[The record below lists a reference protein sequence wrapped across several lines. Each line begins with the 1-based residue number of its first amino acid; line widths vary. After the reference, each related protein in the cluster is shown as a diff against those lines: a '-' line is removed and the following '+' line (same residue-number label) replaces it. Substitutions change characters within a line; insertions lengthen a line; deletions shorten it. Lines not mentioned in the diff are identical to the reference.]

1 MTHEVVL
8 YTLGGTI
15 AMAGHHEAPG
25 GPGSVVARLGGEQ
38 LAASVPGLAETGVR
52 LRVADLDRIPSA
64 DLTFRQI
71 LDVLEL
77 AGAAVREGAAGA
89 VVTQGTD
96 TLEETAFLA
105 DLLWPH
111 PEPLVFTGAM
121 RNPTLAGADGPANL
135 LAAVRAAAAP
145 DARGLGVLVAFNDE
159 LHAARWVRKAHA
171 ASTATFV
178 SPDAGPVGRFEEE
191 RLRLLAVP
199 PRRKPLPAPSG
210 DEPAAV
216 RVALH
221 TAVLDETGDE
231 LDGITGR
238 YQGLIRRRARHL
250 AAGARAERTGR
261 AHARGAVLARG
272 RGARAAAHLRRGRL
286 GDRPATQGADQRR
299 AAAPVQGAGAAA
311 AAAGLRR
318 GARGGR
324 GGVRRARLR
333 LRVAEHG
340 RGRDGG
346 AGGRA
351 RGAQRARVLSRAAA
365 SASTSGRLQNANRTY
380 GAPCARWS

>member
-15 AMAGHHEAPG
+15 AMSGHHEAPG

-52 LRVADLDRIPSA
+52 LRVADLERIPSA

-71 LDVLEL
+71 LDVLEQ
-77 AGAAVREGAAGA
+77 AGTAVREGAAGA

-121 RNPTLAGADGPANL
+121 RNPTLAGAEGPANL

-171 ASTATFV
+171 TSTATFV

-191 RLRLLAVP
+191 RVRLLSVP
-199 PRRKPLPAPSG
+199 QRRKPLPAPSG
-210 DEPAAV
+210 DDLAAV

-231 LDGITGR
+231 LDGIDER
-238 YQGLIRRRARHL
+238 YQGLVVAGFGVGHVTSRLVPALAEL
-250 AAGARAERTGR
+250 AARMPVVLCSRAGAGPVLRHTY
-261 AHARGAVLARG
+261 GAAGSEIDLQ
-272 RGARAAAHLRRGRL
+272 RRGLINGGLLHPYKARVLLRL
-286 GDRPATQGADQRR
+286 LLAD
-299 AAAPVQGAGAAA
+299 GAGREQVAEAF
-311 AAAGLRR
+311 
-318 GARGGR
+318 
-324 GGVRRARLR
+324 
-333 LRVAEHG
+333 AEHG
-340 RGRDGG
+340 
-346 AGGRA
+346 
-351 RGAQRARVLSRAAA
+351 
-365 SASTSGRLQNANRTY
+365 
-380 GAPCARWS
+380 